1 MFTFTSEF
9 FIGILFGFVLGMLC
23 NSQLHN
29 MRILNKT
36 MKSRNL
42 PITKRTENKIY
53 SPDVETLWRDLRQL
67 YDKRTESDPKFSFN
81 KLAFEIYKLLKEK
94 AVAASTIR
102 NFYLR
107 RTIPRKK
114 TIEAIQRWIDEEK
127 KENVNCSDEEID
139 NNIIISNSV
148 KDNEI

>member
-1 MFTFTSEF
+1 
-9 FIGILFGFVLGMLC
+9 
-23 NSQLHN
+23 
-29 MRILNKT
+29 